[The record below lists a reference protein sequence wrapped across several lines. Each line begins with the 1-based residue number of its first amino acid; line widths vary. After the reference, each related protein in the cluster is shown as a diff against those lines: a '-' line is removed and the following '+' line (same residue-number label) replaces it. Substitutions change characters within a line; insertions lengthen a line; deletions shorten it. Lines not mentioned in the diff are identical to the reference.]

1 MASEAPPFWWI
12 KGDWRGYAMAPA
24 GWVYG
29 AVAGYRQDRAPRRP
43 VEVPVLCVGNF
54 TVGGAGK
61 TPVAIELARAAGRLG
76 RKPGILSRGYGG
88 NLDRPRLVDPD
99 HDLARHV
106 GDEPLLLARAA
117 PVAVTPNRLAG
128 ARLLME
134 ERQCDL
140 LIMDDGFQSARIA
153 IDHAMLVVDA
163 HHGFGNGHIIPA
175 GPLRAPLRTQLR
187 HADSLLVMGEGDAAD
202 HVVRVAAR
210 AALPI
215 HRARIIPKS
224 SPDLSG
230 KPCFAFAG
238 IGVPEKFY
246 ITLEEMG
253 AQLAMTRSFPDH
265 HAFTE
270 DDAAELL
277 ADAHR
282 NGLPL
287 VTTEKDAIRLRGGKG
302 ALQTLY
308 DESIVL
314 PVDAK
319 FDNPTA
325 AARIIEATID
335 AYKRRRLADGNRT

>member
-12 KGDWRGYAMAPA
+12 NGDWRGYALAPA

-43 VEVPVLCVGNF
+43 VDAPVLCVGNF

-61 TPVAIELARAAGRLG
+61 TPVAIELARMAIQLG

-88 NLDRPRLVDPD
+88 NLDRPRIVDPD

-153 IDHAMLVVDA
+153 IDHALLVVDA

-187 HADSLLVMGEGDAAD
+187 HADSLLVMGDGDAAD
-202 HVVRVAAR
+202 HVVRIAAR

-215 HRARIIPKS
+215 HRAKINPTG
-224 SPDLSG
+224 SPDLTG
-230 KPCFAFAG
+230 IPCLAFAG
-238 IGVPEKFY
+238 IGVPEKFFT
-246 ITLEEMG
+246 TLRRIG
-253 AQLAMTRSFPDH
+253 ASVAVTRSFPDH
-265 HAFTE
+265 HVFTE

-282 NGLPL
+282 DGLRL

-302 ALQTLY
+302 VLQTLY
-308 DESIVL
+308 EQSAVL
-314 PVDAK
+314 PVEAA

-325 AARIIEATID
+325 AMRIVEATID
-335 AYKRRRLADGNRT
+335 AFKRRRLNERNKR

>member
-12 KGDWRGYAMAPA
+12 KGDWRGYAMAPT
-24 GWVYG
+24 GWIYG
-29 AVAGYRQDRAPRRP
+29 AVAGYRQDHAPRRP
-43 VEVPVLCVGNF
+43 VDAPVLCVGNF
-54 TVGGAGK
+54 TVGGTGK
-61 TPVAIELARAAGRLG
+61 TPAAMELAKTAIRLG

-88 NLDRPRLVDPD
+88 NLDKPRLVDAD

-106 GDEPLLLARAA
+106 GDEPLLLARVA

-153 IDHAMLVVDA
+153 IDHALLVVDA
-163 HHGFGNGHIIPA
+163 HHGFGNGHVIPA

-187 HADSLLVMGEGDAAD
+187 HADSLLVMGDGDAAD
-202 HVVRVAAR
+202 HVVRIAAR

-215 HRARIIPKS
+215 HRAKIVPKS
-224 SPDLSG
+224 APDLAG
-230 KPCFAFAG
+230 TPCFAFAG

-246 ITLEEMG
+246 ATLKTIG
-253 AQLAMTRSFPDH
+253 ADVAMTRSFPDH
-265 HAFTE
+265 HVFTE

-277 ADAHR
+277 ADAR
-282 NGLPL
+282 RDGLQL

-302 ALQTLY
+302 ALKSLY
-308 DESIVL
+308 EESTAL
-314 PVDAK
+314 PVEAS

-325 AARIIEATID
+325 PARIIEATID
-335 AYKRRRLADGNRT
+335 AYKRRRLLERGAR